1 MIALK
6 LNDIAQHIKLPQKT
20 RVVST
25 LGMKGKYMLIQENNT
40 LKLSQIV
47 KNTLTINILLLNL
60 TFFFI
65 NIKKILIFSY
75 HLR

>member
-20 RVVST
+20 SVVST

-47 KNTLTINILLLNL
+47 KNTLTINIL
-60 TFFFI
+60 F
-65 NIKKILIFSY
+65 
-75 HLR
+75 